1 MLKSFKKYFG
11 DMSGIAMIL
20 FVGIAVYASV
30 NLFFDKVGP
39 TYANVSVT
47 VHTGD
52 TLWSIAGEFGT
63 KNEDIRDVI
72 DRICE
77 TNNLKTKHIYPGQ
90 TLTIPV
96 VKE

>member
-1 MLKSFKKYFG
+1 MKNFKKYFG
-11 DMSGIAMIL
+11 DMSGIAITL
-20 FVGIAVYASV
+20 FIGIAVYATV
-30 NLFFDKVGP
+30 NLIFDKPEPV
-39 TYANVSVT
+39 YANVNVT
-47 VHTGD
+47 VHSGD

-63 KNEDIRDVI
+63 KNEDVRDVI